1 MRGAKPPEKLR
12 ERTHFHCLNHSY
24 QRTDVIMKPF
34 CGVSGQTAQP
44 VPLAQLKLSM
54 AVYRQKLNGRPPD
67 EQPKQ
72 LTPLSF
78 GRDVKLGVPCL
89 DAACIVGL
97 N

>member
-1 MRGAKPPEKLR
+1 MQRGEWPIGPASSISWTEVKHGCVRSE
-12 ERTHFHCLNHSY
+12 
-24 QRTDVIMKPF
+24 D
-34 CGVSGQTAQP
+34 
-44 VPLAQLKLSM
+44 
-54 AVYRQKLNGRPPD
+54 GRPPD
-67 EQPKQ
+67 ERPKQ